1 MPAPVHDS
9 TVPPLSARS
18 VRLCPRCRAPAPAG
32 TGWDAKCAEHSLAFV
47 DSRAL
52 AESGQDPLLGTT
64 LAGRFTILSRIGS
77 GSMGSVYRARQAAV
91 GRDVAL
97 KIVRR
102 DRAYDPETKA
112 RFEREARAVSLLKS
126 PHTVTAFDFGEAEDG
141 SWFLALEMLEGETLG
156 ERLRR
161 ERRLHWVDAL
171 KFASDA
177 LRSLAEAH
185 SQGIIHRDLKPDNL
199 FLARVHDPG
208 GDREIC
214 KILDFGIAKWVR
226 EEEAPVDQL
235 ETLAGT
241 VFGTPRYM
249 SPEQAQG
256 VALDPRSD
264 LYSLGV
270 LLFQMLAGRAPFVD
284 DDAVVVMAKHIKNAP
299 PELDEAAPGI
309 EIPPAVESVVR
320 RALEKLPDNRPASAE
335 QMLNELEHA
344 LSASRAI
351 ESGVRPH
358 VPEEDL
364 PASLRLAERRTWLL
378 GGLLAASLVAL
389 FALGVAVW
397 GSPLRRWSAASAT
410 SAALVR
416 VPETSGDATVATALQ
431 PAAPTPAPSASPAL
445 ILENSASIA
454 APSASSS
461 SQESTS
467 RETSK
472 EGALPAASTGL
483 SLHAPATTKKP
494 APKAASGSP
503 LQRRGNER
511 YGRFE

>member
-1 MPAPVHDS
+1 MPVPAHDP
-9 TVPPLSARS
+9 TLPPLSSRLAR
-18 VRLCPRCRAPAPAG
+18 VCPHCRNAAPDGA
-32 TGWDAKCAEHSLAFV
+32 GWDAKCPDDSLAFV
-47 DSRAL
+47 EPRAL
-52 AESGQDPLLGTT
+52 AESGNDPLLGTT

-102 DRAYDPETKA
+102 DRAYDPETKT

-161 ERRLHWVDAL
+161 EKRLHWSDAL
-171 KFASDA
+171 RFACDA

-185 SQGIIHRDLKPDNL
+185 AQGIIHRDLKPDNL
-199 FLARVHDPG
+199 FLARVHDPS

-214 KILDFGIAKWVR
+214 KILDFGIAKWVN
-226 EEEAPVDQL
+226 EDAPVDQL

-256 VALDPRSD
+256 APLDARSD

-299 PELDEAAPGI
+299 PDLEEAAPGV
-309 EIPPAVESVVR
+309 EIPIAVEGVVR
-320 RALEKLPDNRPASAE
+320 RALEKLPENRPATAE
-335 QMLNELEHA
+335 QMLNELDQA
-344 LSASRAI
+344 LVASRAV

-358 VPEEDL
+358 VAADDL
-364 PASLRLAERRTWLL
+364 PESLRLAERRTWLL
-378 GGLLAASLVAL
+378 GVLLAVALVAL
-389 FALGVAVW
+389 VALGLAVW
-397 GSPLRRWSAASAT
+397 GRPLKKWSAASVT
-410 SAALVR
+410 SAALH
-416 VPETSGDATVATALQ
+416 TMGDQDTQHASATTALQ
-431 PAAPTPAPSASPAL
+431 PATPTVAPSSTPDAT
-445 ILENSASIA
+445 LENSASIA
-454 APSASSS
+454 APTPSPDAAAKEAVTSAVAPPVVSNGHSQHAPVSAS
-461 SQESTS
+461 
-467 RETSK
+467 
-472 EGALPAASTGL
+472 A
-483 SLHAPATTKKP
+483 KKP
-494 APKAASGSP
+494 AAKSAPTSP
-503 LQRRGNER
+503 LERRGNER
-511 YGRFE
+511 YGRFD

>member
-1 MPAPVHDS
+1 M
-9 TVPPLSARS
+9 
-18 VRLCPRCRAPAPAG
+18 
-32 TGWDAKCAEHSLAFV
+32 
-47 DSRAL
+47 
-52 AESGQDPLLGTT
+52 
-64 LAGRFTILSRIGS
+64 
-77 GSMGSVYRARQAAV
+77 
-91 GRDVAL
+91 
-97 KIVRR
+97 
-102 DRAYDPETKA
+102 
-112 RFEREARAVSLLKS
+112 LKS

-161 ERRLHWVDAL
+161 ERRLHWTDAL
-171 KFASDA
+171 RFACDA

-226 EEEAPVDQL
+226 DEEAPVDQL

-256 VALDPRSD
+256 APLDARSD

-299 PELDEAAPGI
+299 PELEEAAPDVEVPI
-309 EIPPAVESVVR
+309 AVEAVVR
-320 RALEKLPDNRPASAE
+320 RALEKLPENRPPTAE
-335 QMLNELEHA
+335 QMLNELELA
-344 LSASRAI
+344 LATSRAV

-358 VPEEDL
+358 VAADDL
-364 PASLRLAERRTWLL
+364 PESLRLAERRTWLL
-378 GGLLAASLVAL
+378 GGLLAASLVMVA
-389 FALGVAVW
+389 ALGVAVW
-397 GSPLRRWSAASAT
+397 GQPFKRWSAAAGT
-410 SAALVR
+410 SAAL
-416 VPETSGDATVATALQ
+416 TSIPDRSRDSGVTTALQ
-431 PAAPTPAPSASPAL
+431 PGAPTLAPTATPGSG
-445 ILENSASIA
+445 LENSASIA
-454 APSASSS
+454 APNMSSVAPEVSA
-461 SQESTS
+461 
-467 RETSK
+467 K
-472 EGALPAASTGL
+472 ELVMPAAASAHPLRPQGPSPVAAKKVT
-483 SLHAPATTKKP
+483 PKTTP
-494 APKAASGSP
+494 TSP

-511 YGRFE
+511 YGRFD